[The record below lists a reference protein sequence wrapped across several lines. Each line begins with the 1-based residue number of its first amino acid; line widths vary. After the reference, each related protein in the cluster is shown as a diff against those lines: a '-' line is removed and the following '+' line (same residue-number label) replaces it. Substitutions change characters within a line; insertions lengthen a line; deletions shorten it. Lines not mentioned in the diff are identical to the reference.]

1 LTARQPVDR
10 LPFLSRLPLGRVF
23 LFWLVGVVV
32 LTLVLVSGLVLDHL
46 DRVLVAELETHA
58 RVLARTMAV
67 AVAEGRVPAELPEA
81 VLGDVRSVEV
91 RREGGALLWR
101 LGPAPE
107 EVEALD
113 RSGLTVRENVTVVN
127 GAKLQVV
134 LRMDT
139 TRIRRHLAA
148 AAVRLVAGMGLALA
162 AALVVGL
169 AAVAAVVRP
178 LRRLAD
184 HAREIGPEHP
194 WPRPEE
200 IGGSSETVEL
210 ARALSE
216 MGDRLAAQR
225 RSLRASERR
234 FRDLFESSPTPIL
247 ELGAD
252 LAVTGANPAAAALIG
267 DNPSGSKWMD
277 RLDEPSPEA
286 VRRRLAELAE
296 GEAASF
302 EGRWLLPDGEP
313 AEVEL
318 RTRCLASGT
327 EPAWLL
333 AVHDQTDRVRR
344 MGELWRRTFDAMTDG
359 VALLGPDGAV
369 GLANHAFAPFSG
381 AVVEQ
386 AAARLQRGDAGE
398 WEVSDDGRIF
408 ACTLTLPRG
417 LDHGILVVRDRTE
430 AASAAT
436 RLREAEK
443 MRAVGTLASGIAHD
457 FNNLLAGIQLNLR
470 LIERDP
476 KSVVGAA
483 AAIRDLAE
491 QGSEVVGELLL
502 FARRETT
509 PLRSLDLADLV
520 RQQADLLRHLL
531 PSACPFAVTTPPGPV
546 RVEGNPVALRR
557 MLLNLVLNARDAVA
571 GGHGGIEVSLGA
583 WGDEAELEVADH
595 GVGISPEVRERLF
608 EPFFTQRPTGRGAG
622 LGLAVVYAVVTEHGG
637 RITVD
642 SQPGSGTRVRVMLP
656 LARSGPVAAVE
667 RTPTLDGRRV
677 LVIERDPS
685 RAAAVVE
692 ALVVAGA
699 DARHARSPEEATR
712 LGSDWRPEAV
722 VIDSAGPRVDPVP
735 TVGELDPVPV
745 VVRREDGAW
754 ALGEDNAELAGE
766 SARGRDAWLADVIET
781 LETVSFHRLG

>member
-1 LTARQPVDR
+1 MTDRPSADR

-32 LTLVLVSGLVLDHL
+32 LTLVLVSGLVLAHL
-46 DRVLVAELETHA
+46 DSVLIAELRAHA

-67 AVAEGRVPAELPEA
+67 AVADGRVPAELPEA

-101 LGPAPE
+101 LGPTPE

-113 RSGLTVRENVTVVN
+113 RSGLTVRETVTVAG
-127 GAKLQVV
+127 GARLQVV
-134 LRMDT
+134 LLMDT
-139 TRIRRHLAA
+139 ARIRRHLGA

-184 HAREIGPEHP
+184 RAREAGPERP

-210 ARALSE
+210 ARALAE

-225 RSLRASERR
+225 RSLIASERR
-234 FRDLFESSPTPIL
+234 FRDIFESSPTPVL
-247 ELGAD
+247 ELGAE
-252 LAVTGANPAAAALIG
+252 LAVTGANPAAAILFAS
-267 DNPSGSKWMD
+267 NPSGQEWMD
-277 RLDEPSPEA
+277 RLDEPAAET
-286 VRRRLAELAE
+286 VRHLLVEMAE
-296 GEAASF
+296 GDAASF
-302 EGRWLLPDGEP
+302 EGRWRLPDGDA

-318 RTRCLASGT
+318 RVRCLAAGT
-327 EPAWLL
+327 ERAWLL
-333 AVHDQTDRVRR
+333 AIHDQTDRVRR
-344 MGELWRRTFDAMTDG
+344 LGELWRRTFDAMTDG
-359 VALLGPDGAV
+359 VALLGPGGAV
-369 GLANHAFAPFSG
+369 DLANRAFAPLAG
-381 AVVEQ
+381 PVVEE
-386 AAARLQRGDAGE
+386 AAACLRRGEAAE
-398 WEVSDDGRIF
+398 WEVTDSGRVL
-408 ACTLTLPRG
+408 ACALTLPRG
-417 LDHGILVVRDRTE
+417 LAHGILVVRDRTE
-430 AASAAT
+430 AATAAA
-436 RLREAEK
+436 RLREADK

-457 FNNLLAGIQLNLR
+457 FNNLLAGIQLNVR

-476 KSVVGAA
+476 ESVAGAA

-509 PLRSLDLADLV
+509 PHRPLDLADLV

-531 PSACPFAVTTPPGPV
+531 PSGCPFVVATPPNPV

-557 MLLNLVLNARDAVA
+557 VLLNLVLNARDAVA
-571 GGHGGIEVSLGA
+571 GGHGGIEISLGA

-595 GVGISPEVRERLF
+595 GVGIAPEVRERLF

-622 LGLAVVYAVVTEHGG
+622 LGLAVVYAVVSEHGG

-642 SQPGSGTRVRVMLP
+642 SQPGAGTRFRVVLP
-656 LARSGPVAAVE
+656 LSLPASGAADEPAPV
-667 RTPTLDGRRV
+667 LDGRRV
-677 LVIERDPS
+677 LVVEHDPS
-685 RAAAVVE
+685 HAAALVE

-699 DARHARSPEEATR
+699 DARHARSLDEASR
-712 LGSDWRPEAV
+712 VVRDWRPEAV
-722 VIDSAGPRVDPVP
+722 V
-735 TVGELDPVPV
+735 LDEGSPPADLSGLTGGLAPVPV
-745 VVRREDGAW
+745 VARRDGGAW
-754 ALGEDNAELAGE
+754 AIAGRSSEDTGENP
-766 SARGRDAWLADVIET
+766 RGREDWLADLTGT
-781 LETVSFHRLG
+781 LEASSSSRSG